1 VDKSTVGANTSF
13 LNVDT
18 SRGQVCLAGQVFA
31 VDQIANR
38 SVTYTYN
45 TVGTISKATDK
56 TVRADSNSVSLTLD
70 ITELTNPIPEYS
82 ETITAECKVKA
93 SLQKEGTKDKV
104 SLRCDVGEN
113 LSDFTGL
120 TPELIENV
128 ANARLKRV
136 KVNTKKGK
144 LKIATVGVPA
154 NAGVPVSC
162 DFPPPTTTTT
172 TTVPTTTST
181 TTTTVPGT
189 TTTSTTV
196 PGTTTTSTTVPGTT
210 TTSTTVAGTTTTSTT
225 VPGTTT
231 TTSTTAPPTTTTTTT
246 TPTTTTTTS
255 TTTPL

>member
-172 TTVPTTTST
+172 TVPGTTTTST
-181 TTTTVPGT
+181 SVPGT
-189 TTTSTTV
+189 TTTSTTA
-196 PGTTTTSTTVPGTT
+196 PPTT
-210 TTSTTVAGTTTTSTT
+210 
-225 VPGTTT
+225 TTT

-246 TPTTTTTTS
+246 TPTTTS
-255 TTTPL
+255 TTTTTAP